1 MLSTNVKYFK
11 DEYVIV
17 KYLGFRIFQN
27 IFTLT
32 ANMMHKKMTKNN
44 NCTIPDILRYVQA
57 KLTLTQ
63 ICTSLNTSVIIVD
76 NVEQA

>member
-1 MLSTNVKYFK
+1 M
-11 DEYVIV
+11 

-32 ANMMHKKMTKNN
+32 VNMMHKKMTKNN
-44 NCTIPDILRYVQA
+44 NCATPDILRYVQA
-57 KLTLTQ
+57 KLRLTQ
-63 ICTSLNTSVIIVD
+63 ICTSLNTPVIIVGNV

>member
-32 ANMMHKKMTKNN
+32 ANMMHKKMTKQQLYH
-44 NCTIPDILRYVQA
+44 TRHF
-57 KLTLTQ
+57 TLCSSEAQ
-63 ICTSLNTSVIIVD
+63 VD
-76 NVEQA
+76 ANLYKS